1 MNYKKIQEVIAEL
14 LPLLEKYNTGSI
26 NYQVEQ
32 LKVALEVL
40 NADIL
45 ETEKDIEL
53 HRIGKALYPIHG
65 GLTDFNVWVE
75 DGEQRIAINKPI
87 GDLSDQLWNLIK

>member
-1 MNYKKIQEVIAEL
+1 MNYNKIQEIIIEL
-14 LPLLEKYNTGSI
+14 LPLLEKYDTGNI
-26 NYQVEQ
+26 NYQIGQ
-32 LKVALEVL
+32 LKVAVEVL
-40 NADIL
+40 NSDIL
-45 ETEKDIEL
+45 ESEKDIEL
-53 HRIGKALYPIHG
+53 HRIGKALYPTHG